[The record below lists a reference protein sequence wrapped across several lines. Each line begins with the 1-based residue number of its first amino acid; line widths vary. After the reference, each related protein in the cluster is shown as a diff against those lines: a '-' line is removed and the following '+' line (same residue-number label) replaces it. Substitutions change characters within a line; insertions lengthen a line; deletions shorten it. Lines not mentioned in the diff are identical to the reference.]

1 MISFTGKN
9 NFIALRLNNKFYIK
23 KFKSDVKNHDII
35 NDIFNFT
42 KKKNTK
48 IDKYFSLIVNVGPG
62 SFSGV
67 RISLSVAKGIKL
79 SKGAKLY
86 GFKDFNLNGINR
98 ENIEFLVKENL
109 IENNLIK
116 PVYMS

>member
-1 MISFTGKN
+1 M
-9 NFIALRLNNKFYIK
+9 
-23 KFKSDVKNHDII
+23 
-35 NDIFNFT
+35 
-42 KKKNTK
+42 
-48 IDKYFSLIVNVGPG
+48 GPG